1 MFEISSDWFSPGFE
15 PHGHCFVDPLLWL
28 YVASG
33 SWIAFS
39 LSYDTRRSGYLCTQ
53 QTRSCILLDDL
64 MFSGFIFACG
74 TTPLLGIWKLQ
85 RSRFTGWIAVL
96 RRVTAGLSSA
106 TAATLWPFREALVLA
121 SRGELENG

>member
-33 SWIAFS
+33 SWRAFS
-39 LSYDTRRSGYLCTQ
+39 LSYAHRSAIYVRNRRDLAFYWMF
-53 QTRSCILLDDL
+53 L

-74 TTPLLGIWKLQ
+74 TTPRLGIWK
-85 RSRFTGWIAVL
+85 A
-96 RRVTAGLSSA
+96 
-106 TAATLWPFREALVLA
+106 
-121 SRGELENG
+121 

>member
-33 SWIAFS
+33 SWIAC
-39 LSYDTRRSGYLCTQ
+39 LYHMIPIALASYVRNRRDLAFYWMF
-53 QTRSCILLDDL
+53 L

-74 TTPLLGIWKLQ
+74 TTPRLGIWK
-85 RSRFTGWIAVL
+85 V
-96 RRVTAGLSSA
+96 
-106 TAATLWPFREALVLA
+106 
-121 SRGELENG
+121 